1 MRYKLFFE
9 LENKEISIQYRK
21 SILSFF
27 KKSLSEYDMAKY
39 EKLYHAKDPIIKP
52 YTFAVFFR
60 DSEFK
65 ENEFKK
71 YYNQKDNIIKPYAF
85 SVFFRHPQING
96 QEIILEDKR
105 LEMNMTIENYET
117 AIIIYNAFNH
127 QRNKVF
133 HLEHNSMTLKNIVLV
148 PEKQINTD
156 EVTIKFMSPLIVRQ
170 RENEKDY
177 YYSIE
182 GEKFLETLKINI
194 KEQLKL
200 TNYPTEII
208 DTIKLEKINGRKTVI
223 KFYEK
228 QMEGTIG
235 TFKLYGNKDLL
246 SYLYKSGI
254 GSRRSSGFGMFEVV

>member
-65 ENEFKK
+65 ENKIIVNSKEMEL
-71 YYNQKDNIIKPYAF
+71 NISIADYEIA
-85 SVFFRHPQING
+85 
-96 QEIILEDKR
+96 IIL
-105 LEMNMTIENYET
+105 
-117 AIIIYNAFNH
+117 YNAFNH
-127 QRNKVF
+127 QRNKLF

>member
-65 ENEFKK
+65 ENKIIVNSKEMEL
-71 YYNQKDNIIKPYAF
+71 NISIADYEIA
-85 SVFFRHPQING
+85 
-96 QEIILEDKR
+96 IIL
-105 LEMNMTIENYET
+105 
-117 AIIIYNAFNH
+117 YNAFNH
-127 QRNKVF
+127 QRNKLF

-200 TNYPTEII
+200 TNYPIEII

-228 QMEGTIG
+228 QMDGTIG

>member
-65 ENEFKK
+65 ENKK
-71 YYNQKDNIIKPYAF
+71 IVNSKEMELNISIADYEIA
-85 SVFFRHPQING
+85 
-96 QEIILEDKR
+96 IIL
-105 LEMNMTIENYET
+105 
-117 AIIIYNAFNH
+117 YNAFNH

>member
-1 MRYKLFFE
+1 MILYKILGGEIMRYKLFFE

-65 ENEFKK
+65 ENKIIVNSKEMEL
-71 YYNQKDNIIKPYAF
+71 NISIADYEIA
-85 SVFFRHPQING
+85 
-96 QEIILEDKR
+96 IIL
-105 LEMNMTIENYET
+105 
-117 AIIIYNAFNH
+117 YNAFNH

-208 DTIKLEKINGRKTVI
+208 DTIKLEEINGRKTVI

>member
-65 ENEFKK
+65 ENKIIVNSKEMEL
-71 YYNQKDNIIKPYAF
+71 NISIPDYEIA
-85 SVFFRHPQING
+85 
-96 QEIILEDKR
+96 IIL
-105 LEMNMTIENYET
+105 
-117 AIIIYNAFNH
+117 YNAFNH
-127 QRNKVF
+127 QRNKLF

>member
-1 MRYKLFFE
+1 MILYKILGGEIMRYKLFFE

-65 ENEFKK
+65 ENKIIVNSKEMEL
-71 YYNQKDNIIKPYAF
+71 NISIADYEIA
-85 SVFFRHPQING
+85 
-96 QEIILEDKR
+96 IIL
-105 LEMNMTIENYET
+105 
-117 AIIIYNAFNH
+117 YNAFNH

>member
-65 ENEFKK
+65 ENKIIVNSKEMEL
-71 YYNQKDNIIKPYAF
+71 NISIADYEIA
-85 SVFFRHPQING
+85 
-96 QEIILEDKR
+96 IIL
-105 LEMNMTIENYET
+105 
-117 AIIIYNAFNH
+117 YNAFNH